1 MMNFK
6 ILIKRLLQLK
16 IEEIVKRNIFGL
28 ALGLLT
34 NMQKRFVIPIR
45 CFDEDLQVIVN
56 SLPCKVKDFPC
67 KSGTV
72 EKPSKAD
79 FLSLIDTVA
88 DDILSLWKTSLINRA
103 SRLVTVKEVLS
114 TIPIYHLPK

>member
-1 MMNFK
+1 MNFK

-16 IEEIVKRNIFGL
+16 IEEIVKPNIFGL

-56 SLPCKVKDFPC
+56 SLPCKMKDFPC
-67 KSGTV
+67 KRGTV
-72 EKPSKAD
+72 DVTPGISIQNSKRLHMCEP
-79 FLSLIDTVA
+79 LSR
-88 DDILSLWKTSLINRA
+88 NPPRH
-103 SRLVTVKEVLS
+103 
-114 TIPIYHLPK
+114 TITN